1 MSQTPRRV
9 TVVGV
14 DGCGKSS
21 FIQRLRETTFAD
33 MDVAS
38 ITCPDFHD
46 TRNAP
51 LQALS
56 RQLKAFS
63 DGADVIGRPAAKA
76 SALYLQMTLYGPVEQ
91 FFIQSYSP
99 DMLVCE
105 RHPVVESLV
114 YGPLYVQLGSQQ
126 PMAADDETAL
136 RPLLDQHE
144 PGTMDMILDW
154 YRRHAARSG
163 LPGGLWDV
171 LRDVAELVGQGPEA
185 AIQGFG
191 ARYQTT
197 LPDDVLWLDAPPEL
211 AARRCAARSESGQI
225 EAHETPERLAF
236 LRERYLAVRDLF
248 EQRIPG
254 TRFHVIETSDETSP
268 DMLVAAAA
276 AALGFA

>member
-1 MSQTPRRV
+1 MSDAVRRV

-21 FIQRLRETTFAD
+21 FVQRLRETTFAD
-33 MDVAS
+33 RDVAS

-63 DGADVIGRPAAKA
+63 DAADVIGSPAAKA

-91 FFIQSYSP
+91 FFIQTYSP
-99 DMLVCE
+99 DVLVCE

-114 YGPLYVQLGSQQ
+114 YGPLYVQLGRHQ
-126 PMAADDETAL
+126 PTASDDEKAL
-136 RPLLDQHE
+136 RVLLEQHE
-144 PGTMDMILDW
+144 PGTMGTILDW
-154 YRRHAARSG
+154 YRRHAARCG
-163 LPGGLWDV
+163 LAGGLWDV
-171 LRDVAELVGQGPEA
+171 LRDVAELVEQGPEA
-185 AIQGFG
+185 ALRGFG

-197 LPDDVLWLDAPPEL
+197 LPDDVLWLDAAPEL
-211 AARRCAARSESGQI
+211 AARRCAARSESGQL

-236 LRERYLAVRDLF
+236 LRERYRAVRGLF
-248 EQRIPG
+248 EQLVPG
-254 TRFHVIETSDETSP
+254 TRFHVIEASDETSP
-268 DMLVAAAA
+268 DALVAAAA